1 MPDTD
6 LKISSRVQGA
16 LVYAFLICALVT
28 PATRASAD
36 AESEGPWRLSRA
48 AALPDWLAI
57 SGTQRTRYET
67 LDGQFR
73 AGREGGDQMLA
84 FRTTLQAELNRDAS
98 GFVAELVD
106 SRQALADRGSPI
118 DTSMVNTL
126 ELLQAYG
133 VVRFDGP
140 FLAGSRSEVR
150 FGRQTMDVGSRRLM
164 ARNRFRNTI
173 NAFTGLHWQWRL
185 QDGPTLRA
193 FYLLPVTRQ
202 PSDAG
207 SLLDNDV
214 KFDDESFDL
223 QFWGLHADWS
233 GLPWGATGEVYVFG
247 LHEDD
252 SRDRAT
258 RNRRLYTPGVR
269 VSRAPAKGA
278 WYLDVESVAQVGT
291 TRGSTDP
298 ADTTDLDH
306 FAYFQHVEVGYTFDH
321 PWSPTVAVLYD
332 YASGDDSPNDDDSNR
347 FDTLFG
353 ARRFEHGPTGIYGA
367 FARSNIQS
375 PGYRLSAR
383 PASGVDVM
391 LAHRLYWLASDTD
404 AWMTS
409 GLRDPA
415 GDAGSFVGQQLE
427 ARLRWDVAPGN
438 LRLEV
443 GGAHLFAGSFID
455 DAANATGQGD
465 TTYGYLAL
473 DVRF

>member
-1 MPDTD
+1 MPDMD
-6 LKISSRVQGA
+6 LEFRSRVHG
-16 LVYAFLICALVT
+16 LLFFAFLIGALVT
-28 PATRASAD
+28 PANCTAAGN
-36 AESEGPWRLSRA
+36 EGEVPWRLARA
-48 AALPDWLAI
+48 AALPDWLAL

-84 FRTTLQAELNRDAS
+84 LRTTLQVELNREAF
-98 GFVAELVD
+98 GFVGELVD
-106 SRQALADRGSPI
+106 SRQALADTGSPI

-140 FLAGSRSEVR
+140 LLDGSRSEVR
-150 FGRQTMDVGSRRLM
+150 CGRQTMDVGSRRLV

-173 NAFTGLHWQWRL
+173 NAFTGVHWQWQL
-185 QDGPTLRA
+185 ADGATLRL
-193 FYLLPVTRQ
+193 FYVLPVSRE
-202 PSDAG
+202 PSDAAA
-207 SLLDNDV
+207 LLDNEIQL
-214 KFDDESFDL
+214 DDESFARQL
-223 QFWGLHADWS
+223 WGLHAQWS

-252 SRDRAT
+252 TGDRAT
-258 RNRRLYTPGVR
+258 RNRRLYTPGLR
-269 VSRAPAKGA
+269 VSRTPATGA
-278 WYLDVESVAQVGT
+278 WYFDIESVAQVGT
-291 TRGSTDP
+291 TRGGTDP

-306 FAYFQHVEVGYTFDH
+306 RAYFQHVEVGYTFDR
-321 PWSPTVAVLYD
+321 PWSPAVALLYD
-332 YASGDDSPNDDDSNR
+332 YASGDDRPDDDESNR

-375 PGYRLSAR
+375 PGYRLTAT
-383 PASGVDVM
+383 PASGVDAM
-391 LAHRLYWLASDTD
+391 LAHRFYWLASDTD
-404 AWMTS
+404 AWTTA

-415 GDAGSFVGQQLE
+415 GDAGSFVGQLME

-438 LRLEV
+438 LRLEI
-443 GGAHLFAGSFID
+443 GGAHLFAGRFID
-455 DAANATGQGD
+455 EAPNATGQGD
-465 TTYGYLAL
+465 STYGYLAL

>member
-1 MPDTD
+1 MADGDMHIP
-6 LKISSRVQGA
+6 SRVHGLLVSA
-16 LVYAFLICALVT
+16 LLIFALVT
-28 PATRASAD
+28 PATRAAAG
-36 AESEGPWRLSRA
+36 AESQGPWRFSRA
-48 AALPDWLAI
+48 AALPEWLAI
-57 SGTQRTRYET
+57 GGTQRTRYET

-84 FRTTLQAELNRDAS
+84 LRTTLRVEVSGDAS

-106 SRQALADRGSPI
+106 SRQSLADAGTPI

-140 FLAGSRSEVR
+140 FVAGSRSEVR
-150 FGRQTMDVGSRRLM
+150 LGRQTMDVGSRRLV

-173 NAFTGLHWQWRL
+173 NSFTGLHWQWQL
-185 QDGPTLRA
+185 PDGPTLRA
-193 FYLLPVTRQ
+193 FYVLPVVRQ

-207 SLLDNDV
+207 SLLDNDTEL
-214 KFDDESFDL
+214 DDESFDL
-223 QFWGLHADWS
+223 QLWGLHAQWPD
-233 GLPWGATGEVYVFG
+233 LPWGATAEVYVFG
-247 LHEDD
+247 LREDD
-252 SRDRAT
+252 SGDRAT
-258 RNRRLYTPGVR
+258 RDRRLYTPGVR

-278 WYLDVESVAQVGT
+278 GYFDVESVVQAGT
-291 TRGSTDP
+291 TRGSTDA

-306 FAYFQHVEVGYTFDH
+306 FAYLQHAEVGYTLDR
-321 PWSPTVAVLYD
+321 PWSPTAAVLYD
-332 YASGDDSPNDDDSNR
+332 YASGDGRPGDDESNR

-353 ARRFEHGPTGIYGA
+353 ARRFEYGPTGIYGA
-367 FARSNIQS
+367 FARSNVQS
-375 PGYRLSAR
+375 PGYRLSAE

-391 LAHRLYWLASDTD
+391 VTHRFYWLASDRD
-404 AWMTS
+404 AWTTS

-415 GDAGSFVGQQLE
+415 GDAGSFVGHQLE

-438 LRLEV
+438 LRLEI
-443 GGAHLFAGSFID
+443 GGAHLFAGGFID
-455 DAANATGQGD
+455 DAPNATGQGD